1 MRGVVRA
8 MLLLG
13 ALLLGACNKA
23 DVWLDHNGEA
33 VAPEQLQGQRV
44 LVNFWAEWC
53 GPCRDELPELNRLAA
68 ELPRGRVL
76 GVDYD
81 GAVGEQLTATAA
93 RMDIRF
99 PVLGADFTRSYRL
112 IRPQVLPTTYVLD
125 GEGNVLATLQGPQH
139 YDDLKPLMTT
149 EQDGARDE

>member
-1 MRGVVRA
+1 MTVLVRA
-8 MLLLG
+8 VMLLG
-13 ALLLGACNKA
+13 ALLLSACNEA
-23 DVWLDHNGEA
+23 DAWLDHNGEA
-33 VAPEQLQGQRV
+33 IAREQLQGQRV

-99 PVLGADFTRSYRL
+99 PVLGADFAATYQL
-112 IRPQVLPTTYVLD
+112 ARPQVLPTTYLLD

-149 EQDGARDE
+149 EQGGAQ

>member
-1 MRGVVRA
+1 MTRLLKVAGLLGT
-8 MLLLG
+8 LLLS
-13 ALLLGACNKA
+13 ACNDA
-23 DVWLDHNGEA
+23 GAWLDHNGEA
-33 VAPEQLQGQRV
+33 VSREQLQGQRV

-68 ELPRGRVL
+68 ELPPGRVL

-81 GAVGEQLTATAA
+81 GAVGDQLKATAA

-99 PVLGADFTRSYRL
+99 PVLGSDFSSSYQL
-112 IRPQVLPTTYVLD
+112 ARPQVLPTTYLLD

-149 EQDGARDE
+149 EQGGAR